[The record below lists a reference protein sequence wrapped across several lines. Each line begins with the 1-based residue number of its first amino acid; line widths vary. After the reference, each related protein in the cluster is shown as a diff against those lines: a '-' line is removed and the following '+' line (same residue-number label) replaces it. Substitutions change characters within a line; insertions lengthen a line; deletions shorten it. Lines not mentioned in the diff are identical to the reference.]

1 MDKKYLIP
9 IKNGFLVYQP
19 ESDTVYRGR
28 RKTAGLNFALTV
40 PFWMA
45 IITPILEFVADY
57 LWPFLDYSGYRII
70 KYTLLMTIF
79 GIIYYKYVYTKNKI
93 KLLQSQLESVKI
105 SDIKE
110 EIFKD
115 TIETFIVSIIGG
127 MFFFCVSFFAVI
139 NMDILDTG
147 GRLAA
152 IVCYTIIIPM
162 LIIEGAF
169 KGRFLLLK
177 HLLQLNKA
185 E

>member
-57 LWPFLDYSGYRII
+57 LWP
-70 KYTLLMTIF
+70 IF